1 MRRLR
6 NRGPSSAEII
16 RQSQVRKLLFKY
28 GAYSRQTA
36 ATSSSSLEY
45 SSSSAS
51 RSSRQALASSSSA
64 LQLATANRRAGQV
77 LHEDADLKL
86 SICKPSQLLAT
97 QDLGQMD
104 KGLALAAAQYVSG
117 ILSNEEASPQHLKED
132 FLHAL
137 ERDWGF
143 AGAENLS
150 LGRIRITIKR
160 RDNDLE
166 NIRRRAELEM
176 AELEKTR
183 LEERERAMQ
192 SSRLLQSHAVASS
205 SSQMSSSSTTKVVK
219 TRVIKTTKRTVQTVR
234 AA

>member
-6 NRGPSSAEII
+6 NRGPSSSEII
-16 RQSQVRKLLFKY
+16 RQAQVRKLLFKY
-28 GAYSRQTA
+28 GAYSRQVA
-36 ATSSSSLEY
+36 ATSSSSMEY

-51 RSSRQALASSSSA
+51 RSSRALASSSSA

-86 SICKPSQLLAT
+86 SICRPSQLLAT
-97 QDLGQMD
+97 QDIGQMD

-160 RDNDLE
+160 RDDLE
-166 NIRRRAELEM
+166 NIRRRAELER
-176 AELEKTR
+176 AELERSR
-183 LEERERAMQ
+183 LEERALQ
-192 SSRLLQSHAVASS
+192 SSRQLQSAAMSS
-205 SSQMSSSSTTKVVK
+205 SSTQMSSSSTTKVVK
-219 TRVIKTTKRTVQTVR
+219 TRVVKTTKRTVQTVR

>member
-16 RQSQVRKLLFKY
+16 RQAQVRKLLFKY
-28 GAYSRQTA
+28 GAYSRQVS
-36 ATSSSSLEY
+36 ATSSSSLEC

-51 RSSRQALASSSSA
+51 RSSRQALASTSSA

-77 LHEDADLKL
+77 LHEDDDLKL
-86 SICKPSQLLAT
+86 SICKPSQLVAS

-143 AGAENLS
+143 AGPENLS

-166 NIRRRAELEM
+166 NIRRRAELER
-176 AELEKTR
+176 AELEKSR
-183 LEERERAMQ
+183 LEEMQ
-192 SSRLLQSHAVASS
+192 SRRQLQSSAMSS
-205 SSQMSSSSTTKVVK
+205 SSTQMSSSSTTKVVK
-219 TRVIKTTKRTVQTVR
+219 TRVVKTTKRTVQTVR